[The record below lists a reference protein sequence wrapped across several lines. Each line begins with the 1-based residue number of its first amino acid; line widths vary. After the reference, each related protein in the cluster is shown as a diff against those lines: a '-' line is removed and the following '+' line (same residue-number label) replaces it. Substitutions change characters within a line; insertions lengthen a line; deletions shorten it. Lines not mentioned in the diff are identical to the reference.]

1 MPMLEQIRPY
11 MPLIVMAING
21 LLAGWIVGSLFEGG
35 GLVRNLILGLLGAFL
50 GGALVR
56 YDLLQLPGSLTNV
69 TNGVPYGTQIVIST
83 VGAAIVVV
91 IARFLG
97 GRSARE
103 VGRLLASFWVSVR

>member
-1 MPMLEQIRPY
+1 VAARETLMSIREQIQPY
-11 MPLIVMAING
+11 TPIIVMAING

-35 GLVRNLILGLLGAFL
+35 RLGRNLVMGLVGAFL
-50 GGALVR
+50 GGALVQ

-83 VGAAIVVV
+83 AGAAIMVV

-97 GRSARE
+97 GRSA
-103 VGRLLASFWVSVR
+103 